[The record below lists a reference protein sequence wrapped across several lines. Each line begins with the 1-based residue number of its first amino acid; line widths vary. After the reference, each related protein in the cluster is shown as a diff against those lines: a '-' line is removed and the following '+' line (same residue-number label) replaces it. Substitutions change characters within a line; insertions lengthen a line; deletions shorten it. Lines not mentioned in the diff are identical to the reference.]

1 MNINA
6 VRKRIRCVMAEK
18 GITSPPL
25 LLAISKT
32 RTASELL
39 QAHQAGLQ
47 DFGENYLQEALE
59 KIDAL
64 QAHKLVWHFTG
75 PIQSNKTRS
84 VAEHFS
90 WVHTVDRV
98 KIARRLSEQRPAGMD
113 ALQVCIQVNIDHED
127 SKSGVLPEDLAV
139 IAADISALPNIQLR
153 GLMVIPK
160 VGVSLAERRQSF
172 SYLADLLVK
181 LQLTYPMMD
190 TLSMGMSDDFEL
202 AVAQGATIVRIGSA
216 IFGSRIKNMD

>member
-6 VRKRIRCVMAEK
+6 VRKRIHCVMAEE
-18 GITSPPL
+18 GITSSPL

-32 RTASELL
+32 RGVSELL

-47 DFGENYLQEALE
+47 DFGENYLQEALK

-64 QAHKLVWHFTG
+64 QAYKLVWHFTG

-98 KIARRLSEQRPAGMD
+98 KIARRLSEQRPAGMG
-113 ALQVCIQVNIDHED
+113 ALQICIQVNIDHED

-139 IAADISALPNIQLR
+139 IAEDISTLPNIQLR
-153 GLMVIPK
+153 GLMAIPK
-160 VGVSLAERRQSF
+160 AGAPRTERQKSF

-216 IFGSRIKNMD
+216 IFGPRIKNMD